1 MPNELK
7 EMLDQF
13 CEEYKD
19 SSLYGGYS
27 RTLKRKLKKKSE
39 VQAEFIENMV
49 MLQKVSLDPVVIDA
63 IGTIL
68 KRFE

>member
-1 MPNELK
+1 MPDELK

-13 CEEYKD
+13 TEEYKEA
-19 SSLYGGYS
+19 SLYGGYS